1 MKKSE
6 SPNENS
12 NGIIRMLK
20 IILSVLAGVVAGPL
34 ELLWTGFIVKDKN
47 PQILWFI
54 GGILSFSIVYL
65 IVIFILNNLFHKKDY
80 DGDKCWLIAR
90 ILAPISILI
99 TWFIIGKYNG
109 DGNVSSVFLSI
120 FLMIPNIFFFV
131 PAGSGSNTTNKK
143 VRATTWNFGRYKET
157 SYRDENG
164 KKVGE
169 VSSFNWGPVTD
180 TTIKDKDGNET
191 KIEHWKL

>member
-80 DGDKCWLIAR
+80 DGDKCWLIVR

-99 TWFIIGKYNG
+99 TWFIIGKCNG

-120 FLMIPNIFFFV
+120 FLMIPNLFFFV